1 MIKSKVLFITVLL
14 SLTLSACTSV
24 HRTSTVY
31 TPLEQSQGYIPEA
44 ELLDLGVVPFDPGI
58 DQADDDQLILPELRI
73 AEGRYQ
79 ADRLAGT
86 IEQSAAWGAV
96 RIVPSTNNIV
106 DVYVQGII
114 LHSDGENLKLDI
126 TVSDT
131 RGEVWY
137 TKEYSEVV
145 GKYAYEHGS
154 KDRDPFQGIY
164 NRIANDILNYK
175 KALNSSTIVE
185 MRAISDMRFVQL
197 FIPNEVDRYITT
209 DKNGKLRLITLPA
222 DNDPQIRRIRSI
234 RERDY
239 LFIDTLQEH
248 YNSFSKRMENPYTQW
263 RSQSYEEI
271 LTVRKLQR
279 DSFNETAIG
288 IASIIVGIAGASSNN
303 SNSRAASAVAIG
315 AGGMIVKSGLGK
327 RQEAQ
332 MHLDVLSEMGS
343 SLEAE
348 IEPQV
353 IELEDRTIT
362 LSGNVDSQYQQ
373 WREILQKIYRQE
385 RGDI

>member
-1 MIKSKVLFITVLL
+1 MITSRILFFTVLF
-14 SLTLSACTSV
+14 SLTLSGCTTV

-31 TPLEQSQGYIPEA
+31 TPLEEAQSYIPEA
-44 ELLDLGVVPFDPGI
+44 ELLDLGVIPFDPGI
-58 DQADDDQLILPELRI
+58 DQADDDELILPELRL

-79 ADRLAGT
+79 ADQLVGT
-86 IEQSAAWGAV
+86 IEQTAAWGAV
-96 RIVPSTNNIV
+96 RILPSSDNIV
-106 DVYVQGII
+106 DVYVEGTI

-131 RGEVWY
+131 RGKIWY
-137 TKEYSEVV
+137 TKQYSEVV
-145 GKYAYEHGS
+145 GKYAYRQNT

-164 NRIANDILNYK
+164 NRIANDILKYK
-175 KALNSSTIVE
+175 NSLASHTVTE

-197 FIPNEVDRYITT
+197 FIPDEFDRYIAT
-209 DKNGKLRLITLPA
+209 DKNGMLSLTKLPA
-222 DNDPQIRRIRSI
+222 VNDPQIARIHAI

-248 YNSFSKRMENPYTQW
+248 YNSFSKRMDTPYQEW
-263 RSQSYEEI
+263 RAQSYDEI
-271 LTVRKLQR
+271 IIVRRLKR

-288 IASIIVGIAGASSNN
+288 IASIIVGIAGASSN
-303 SNSRAASAVAIG
+303 SSSCRAAGAVAIG

-332 MHLDVLSEMGS
+332 MHVDVLSEMGA

-362 LSGNVDSQYQQ
+362 LTGNVESQYQQ
-373 WREILQKIYRQE
+373 WREILQQIYRQE